1 LLRRFAPR
9 NDGNTNPAA
18 STARYLTHGI
28 DLFADLNRVGSR
40 RVFFKA
46 FPSVFRKRR
55 PTGGHLGEFKLFS
68 RAATFA
74 IHFYYGYRC
83 VSGRGESMKT
93 HFKATCIIV
102 LLSYFASSPVKAA
115 DGLTAGELYSFCIS
129 ADQKELNACSF
140 YVLGIVQGVG
150 HR

>member
-1 LLRRFAPR
+1 MRPDTRLREAIQSLNMTATGLLRRFAPR

-18 STARYLTHGI
+18 STATYLTDGI

-68 RAATFA
+68 RAALLLCLSLHQRPRREHEDAFQSNVHYCLTFL
-74 IHFYYGYRC
+74 FRF
-83 VSGRGESMKT
+83 VPGEGCRWVDCRR
-93 HFKATCIIV
+93 ALLV
-102 LLSYFASSPVKAA
+102 LHL
-115 DGLTAGELYSFCIS
+115 C
-129 ADQKELNACSF
+129 
-140 YVLGIVQGVG
+140 
-150 HR
+150 